1 MDQRVSDSNEPVDGD
16 EAQADEN
23 ITKGDNTACVERI
36 EAMAMWRIHK
46 KSKKKMHKF
55 LI

>member
-36 EAMAMWRIHK
+36 EAMWRIHK